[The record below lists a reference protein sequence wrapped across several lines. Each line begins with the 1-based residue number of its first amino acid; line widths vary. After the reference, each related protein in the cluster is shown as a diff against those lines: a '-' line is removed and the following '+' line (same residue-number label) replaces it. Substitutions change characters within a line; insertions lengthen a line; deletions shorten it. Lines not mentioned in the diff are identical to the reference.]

1 MNHFKIKV
9 CGITRLKD
17 ALLAMQLGADML
29 GFVFYEKS
37 PRYVS
42 VSQAKTI
49 IEKLPATINRVGV
62 FVEPNLSTVQTA
74 SRELNLD
81 YVQLHGTFN
90 NALVRQ
96 LKNTGH
102 KVIQSFHVENA
113 KDYQEI
119 WKSSA
124 DIVHL
129 DNKAENVPGGTGK
142 QFNWKIRPQRK
153 IPNLMLAGGIN
164 IKNVAEGIKRFKP
177 LVIDV
182 NSGVE
187 ISPGVKSETKLKQFF
202 KTCNKLRY
210 AAKI

>member
-1 MNHFKIKV
+1 MSHFKIKV

-17 ALLAMQLGADML
+17 ALLAERLGADML

-37 PRYVS
+37 PRHLT
-42 VSQAKTI
+42 VSQARSI
-49 IEKLPATINRVGV
+49 IDKLPATISKVGV
-62 FVEPNLSTVQTA
+62 FVEPNLSAVQSA
-74 SRELNLD
+74 SQELKLD

-96 LKNTGH
+96 LKNSGH

-119 WKSSA
+119 WKSNA

-129 DNKAENVPGGTGK
+129 DNKAENVAGGTGK
-142 QFNWKIRPQRK
+142 QFDWKIRPRRK

-164 IKNVAEGIKRFKP
+164 IKNVAEGIKRFRP

-182 NSGVE
+182 NSGIE
-187 ISPGVKSETKLKQFF
+187 SSPGVKSETKLKQFF
-202 KTCNKLRY
+202 MLCNELRY
-210 AAKI
+210 GAKN

>member
-1 MNHFKIKV
+1 MIHFKIKV
-9 CGITRLKD
+9 CGMTRLKD

-37 PRYVS
+37 PRHLTVP
-42 VSQAKTI
+42 QAKNI
-49 IEKLPATINRVGV
+49 IGKLPATLSKVGV

-74 SRELNLD
+74 SRELKLD

-96 LKNTGH
+96 LKNSGY
-102 KVIQSFHVENA
+102 KVIQSFHVEDS

-119 WKSSA
+119 WKSNA

-129 DNKAENVPGGTGK
+129 DNKAESVTGGTGK
-142 QFNWKIRPQRK
+142 QFNWKIRPRRK

-164 IKNVAEGIKRFKP
+164 FKNVAEGIKRFQP
-177 LVIDV
+177 LAVDV

-187 ISPGVKSETKLKQFF
+187 SSPGIKSETKLKQFF
-202 KTCNKLRY
+202 KLCNELRY
-210 AAKI
+210 GSKN

>member
-17 ALLAMQLGADML
+17 ALLAVRLGADML
-29 GFVFYEKS
+29 GFVFFEKS
-37 PRYVS
+37 PRYLTVA
-42 VSQAKTI
+42 QAKNI
-49 IEKLPATINRVGV
+49 VDKLPATINKVGV
-62 FVEPNLSTVQTA
+62 FVKPNLSTVQTA

-96 LKNTGH
+96 LKNSGH
-102 KVIQSFHVENA
+102 KVIQSFHVESA
-113 KDYQEI
+113 SDYNEI
-119 WKSSA
+119 WKSNA

-129 DNKAENVPGGTGK
+129 DNKSDYTYGGTGK
-142 QFNWKIRPQRK
+142 QFNWKIRPRQK
-153 IPNLMLAGGIN
+153 IPNLMLAGGL
-164 IKNVAEGIKRFKP
+164 KASNVTEGIKRFQP

-187 ISPGVKSETKLKQFF
+187 SSPGSKSETKLKQFF
-202 KTCNKLRY
+202 KLCNELRY
-210 AAKI
+210 GAKN